1 MRLRLRLPTMLG
13 GALLSAAADRRVD
26 TRRRSAARVAD
37 MTGDRRHAGLIRRGL
52 PVVLAVAVAAGAWVA
67 LASGAGSSDS
77 GAAAPT
83 TTAAPG
89 NLYVVDATSGRA
101 VKTAEATW
109 RLKLRDTSVLWFSD
123 RPTRRSGL
131 QRTSRFVAAWPATFH
146 GAPPNAALLL
156 PSGSAAARPIA
167 VELTKPRYDR
177 DSGVV
182 SFTLRPEVATK
193 HALSASL
200 SRLEPTERARARRIV
215 LFIDDGAP
223 LPPAPPSQPPSVI
236 AAAALAEGQT
246 AIAELQALA
255 ASGDPQVAALAV
267 SNLRVLAENAQ
278 PVP

>member
-1 MRLRLRLPTMLG
+1 METPT
-13 GALLSAAADRRVD
+13 R
-26 TRRRSAARVAD
+26 
-37 MTGDRRHAGLIRRGL
+37 LIRRGL
-52 PVVLAVAVAAGAWVA
+52 PVVVAVAVAATAWVA
-67 LASGAGSSDS
+67 LASGANSTDS
-77 GAAAPT
+77 GAAAPS

-89 NLYVVDATSGRA
+89 NLYVVDAHSGHA
-101 VKTAEATW
+101 VKTGETTW

-131 QRTSRFVAAWPATFH
+131 QRTSRFVAAWPTTFR

-156 PSGSAAARPIA
+156 PGRSGGARPIA

-182 SFTLRPEVATK
+182 TFTLRPEVATT
-193 HALSASL
+193 HELAASL
-200 SRLEPTERARARRIV
+200 ARLDPRERARARRIV

-223 LPPAPPSQPPSVI
+223 APLPPNPPSPSPASV
-236 AAAALAEGQT
+236 AAAAFADGQI

-255 ASGDPQVAALAV
+255 ASSDPEIAALAAAD
-267 SNLRVLAENAQ
+267 LRQLAEDAQ